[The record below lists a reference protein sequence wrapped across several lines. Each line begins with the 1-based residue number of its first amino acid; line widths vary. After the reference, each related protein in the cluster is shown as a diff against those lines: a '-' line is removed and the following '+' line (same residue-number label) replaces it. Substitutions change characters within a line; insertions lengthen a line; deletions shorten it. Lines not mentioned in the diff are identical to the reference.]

1 MSRMAAW
8 AIDPTNNP
16 KGPNMLLRR
25 GGRSGFTLIEL
36 LVVIAIITVL
46 IGLLVPAVQKVR
58 ETANRIKCANNLHQI
73 GLALH
78 SYHTANGTF
87 PMGSWNGLP
96 FIHAN
101 QTTNTRGGTWLIE
114 LLPHVEENS
123 LYQQLVKDPL
133 AAGGSGSN
141 NATNAPLFAQR
152 GAISILLC
160 PSSLCP
166 PVTTVAHTQ
175 VNRNLVGICIPSYA
189 GISGADMGY
198 YEGGELSFKPPTI
211 NGTVFDAEYG
221 SVSKNGVL
229 VPCMRVSM
237 KDITD
242 GTSTTICVGEQSDW
256 GYRLDASGNRQQ
268 FDIRSSNGVGC
279 FLGTTMCGYYQ
290 SGTQTIFEEPSY
302 QSSVQID
309 WQAMHHFTTSP
320 SLTTVKWPLNYK
332 TIPQTIP
339 GRTYDYWTNN
349 WHYHGPHSGASYADQ
364 RYSGLISEING
375 STFVVGGNLPLQSAH
390 TAGVNVLFAD
400 GHVVFLQDDATSTG
414 GIDSLAGRGSVL
426 ERLCNRNDGLV
437 VDIP

>member
-1 MSRMAAW
+1 
-8 AIDPTNNP
+8 
-16 KGPNMLLRR
+16 MLLHR

-58 ETANRIKCANNLHQI
+58 EAANRVKCQNNLHQI
-73 GLALH
+73 GVALH
-78 SYHTANGTF
+78 NYHVTNKSF

-114 LLPHVEENS
+114 LLPHLEENS
-123 LYQQLVKDPL
+123 LYQQLVRDPL
-133 AAGGSGSN
+133 AVGGSGSN
-141 NATNAPLFAQR
+141 NATNAPLFVQR
-152 GAISILLC
+152 GAISTLLC
-160 PSSLCP
+160 PSSPCP
-166 PVTTVAHTQ
+166 PVTTVAHSQ

-198 YEGGELSFKPPTI
+198 YEGGVLSFKPPTI

-229 VPCMRVSM
+229 VPCMKVGI

-242 GTSTTICVGEQSDW
+242 GTSHTICVGEQSDW
-256 GYRLDASGNRQQ
+256 GYRLDASGNKTQ

-279 FLGTTMCGYYQ
+279 FLGTTMSGYYQ
-290 SGTQTIFEEPSY
+290 TATSPVRTVFEPPSY

-320 SLTTVKWPLNYK
+320 SLTTVKWPMNYK
-332 TIPQTIP
+332 TIPQNIP
-339 GRTYDYWTNN
+339 GRMWDYWTSN
-349 WHYHGPHSGASYADQ
+349 WHYHAAQSGAIYADQ

-390 TAGVNVLFAD
+390 TGGVNVLFAD
-400 GHVVFLQDDATSTG
+400 GHVVFLQDDAASTG

-437 VDIP
+437 VDVP